1 MQGGKMTDYHSS
13 GKTTLAP
20 DVLLT
25 IARMAAL
32 EVEGVTRMAPV
43 KGAFNSLFG
52 RGNDGVRIV
61 INDGNTF
68 IDLYLVMDSDIN
80 LREVSR
86 TVQRR
91 VARAIAEITGLE
103 VGHVNIHIEDI
114 DYSDQ
119 E

>member
-1 MQGGKMTDYHSS
+1 MTDYRSA
-13 GKTTLAP
+13 GKTTLTP

-32 EVEGVTRMAPV
+32 EVDGVNRMAPV
-43 KGAFNSLFG
+43 KGGVNSLLG

-61 INDGNTF
+61 VEDSNAL
-68 IDLYLVMDSDIN
+68 IDLFLVLESDVNI
-80 LREVSR
+80 REVSR
-86 TVQRR
+86 TVQQA

-114 DYSDQ
+114 DYNI
-119 E
+119 EA